1 MFAAAGLADASHT
14 FTIEVTG
21 RQNASAAGALIVV
34 DAFDVPAMA
43 ISRLQETDPSV
54 TVLCRLGSG
63 QSDRHVDPRSH
74 HGLDSGRFAQ
84 RVERRGRSVVDDTR
98 RASDF
103 TFTGTGISWNRR
115 SRNPE
120 RDRSRFPGWHLG
132 RRGRYVLAQGT
143 NPGGGIRATGLAATS
158 HTLTIEGT
166 GQQNA
171 FSQNA
176 LIVVDAFDVT
186 TPERATRNTDPAIA
200 YGPVGFRVI
209 GQGIQ
214 RGSTAESNTVGS
226 QATITFTG
234 TGISWIGARGP
245 SAGLPASSWMEL
257 SSRTSI
263 RTRRRRTPAY
273 RLLQKRPGLPGPIR

>member
-1 MFAAAGLADASHT
+1 VFLDGVFVAEVDTYSKSQEVRVPMFAAAGLADASHT

-43 ISRLQETDPSV
+43 ISRLQENGSV
-54 TVLCRLGSG
+54 RHLLCRLGSG

-84 RVERRGRSVVDDTR
+84 RVERRGRSCRRHPARKRPSPSPGRGSAGSALAEPRAGSLAFPWMASWSPWSICTR
-98 RASDF
+98 P
-103 TFTGTGISWNRR
+103 
-115 SRNPE
+115 RN
-120 RDRSRFPGWHLG
+120 
-132 RRGRYVLAQGT
+132 
-143 NPGGGIRATGLAATS
+143 NPGGGIRGNGPGRHD

-186 TPERATRNTDPAIA
+186 TPGTRTRIRIPAIA
-200 YGPVGFRVI
+200 LRP
-209 GQGIQ
+209 
-214 RGSTAESNTVGS
+214 
-226 QATITFTG
+226 
-234 TGISWIGARGP
+234 
-245 SAGLPASSWMEL
+245 
-257 SSRTSI
+257 
-263 RTRRRRTPAY
+263 
-273 RLLQKRPGLPGPIR
+273 RLDSG